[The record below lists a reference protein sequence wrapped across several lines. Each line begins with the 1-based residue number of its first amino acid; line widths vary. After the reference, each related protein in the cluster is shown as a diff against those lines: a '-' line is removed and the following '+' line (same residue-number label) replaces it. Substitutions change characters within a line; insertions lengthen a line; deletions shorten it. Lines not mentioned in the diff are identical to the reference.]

1 MELEGKSILITG
13 AGSGFGEEMARLFAA
28 NGAKI
33 VVADLNGDAAKRV
46 ALELGNQAVA
56 CQGDVSSSQDVKSM
70 IDSATGSFGS
80 LDIVVNNA
88 GTTHR
93 RQPLLDVEE
102 DEFDKVFAVNVKSI
116 FLSAKHAVPLFRQQ
130 GHGVFLNIASTA
142 AVRPRPGLVWYN
154 GSKSAVVGLTKSMAV
169 ELASDNIR
177 VNALNPV
184 AGETPLLKE
193 FMGEDT
199 PEIREQFKSV
209 IPLGR
214 FSEPRDIAE
223 AALYLCSD
231 RANFITGVCME
242 VDGGRCI

>member
-1 MELEGKSILITG
+1 MELEGKTVLVTG

-28 NGAKI
+28 NGAKV
-33 VVADLNGDAAKRV
+33 VVADLNEAAAKRV
-46 ALELGNQAVA
+46 ALELGNQARA
-56 CQGDVSSSQDVKSM
+56 CQGDVSSSEDVKGM
-70 IDSATGSFGS
+70 VDSAITAFGG
-80 LDIVVNNA
+80 LDIVINNA
-88 GTTHR
+88 GMTHT
-93 RQPLLDVEE
+93 RQPMLDVEE
-102 DEFDKVFAVNVKSI
+102 EEFDKIFAVNVKSI
-116 FLSAKHAVPLFRQQ
+116 YLSAKHAVPIFRKQ
-130 GHGVFLNIASTA
+130 GHGIFLNIASTA

-169 ELASDNIR
+169 ELAEDGIR

-193 FMGEDT
+193 FMGGDT
-199 PEIREQFKSV
+199 PEIRAQFKSV

-214 FSEPRDIAE
+214 FSQPRDIAE

>member
-56 CQGDVSSSQDVKSM
+56 CQGDVSSSHDVKSM